1 MKRFLSLCVVL
12 SMLFALASCAGDTT
26 TDQTTSAEVSSQDTS
41 EFVSSEEPSNEET
54 SSEETSSAVVEEGS
68 NIALGKKVYCSSE
81 NTATLS
87 LSRFAVDGDTGTYW
101 ASNTS
106 TEQIEEWIM
115 IDLGKNYSIGEI
127 VISWGRSCACE
138 YTVEVSR
145 GGIEFAEVYSTSE
158 GAGSTETIA
167 VENAVGRYVR
177 INCKKVV
184 SVLGGY
190 LGAAIKDI
198 SVSGVVSD
206 DQTLGSE
213 KEAMIVTKTVQPT
226 ENDIYVMGRNYKFN
240 ELIWAGAVYEYK
252 CTGSVAGAVIT
263 TSTQFEVS
271 IDGGDF
277 VAYPITEITSKE
289 FIFAN
294 DLDPD
299 KEHVVRIMKS
309 KDVWSN
315 AISIQ
320 GVVVAEDADIVKGY
334 TRDYD
339 LKIEFIGDSITSGTG
354 ASQFSKSYVYTCV
367 SQLNANYNV
376 VSRSGQGLYRHVNFG
391 SSGPLKSL
399 YAGIG
404 AESGDY
410 DYSYDA
416 DLVVLNI
423 GTNDGANV
431 RQTTAEADKKTY
443 RETFEKMYIEMLEI
457 IHQANPRAVILCT
470 AGQMGDYKNVKSQI
484 ESAIDTYKKK
494 NPNVKV
500 HLFYMSA
507 ATDANEDTTWHPGT
521 ESHIRNGNELA
532 EEIKRIMNIK

>member
-1 MKRFLSLCVVL
+1 MKSFISICIVL
-12 SMLFALASCAGDTT
+12 SMLLALASCGGDTT
-26 TDQTTSAEVSSQDTS
+26 TEQTTSIEVSSQETS
-41 EFVSSEEPSNEET
+41 EVV
-54 SSEETSSAVVEEGS
+54 SSEETSSKEPSSTAEES
-68 NIALGKKVYCSSE
+68 VNIALNRRVYCSSE
-81 NTATLS
+81 NTTMLS
-87 LSRFAVDGDTGTYW
+87 LSRFAVDGDDSTYW
-101 ASNTS
+101 ASNT
-106 TEQIEEWIM
+106 TAEQIEEWIM
-115 IDLGKNYSIGEI
+115 IDLGENYSIEEI
-127 VISWGRSCACE
+127 VINWGRSCACE
-138 YTVEVSR
+138 YSVELSR
-145 GGIEFAEVYSTSE
+145 GGLEFTEVYSTSE

-167 VENAVGRYVR
+167 VENEVGRYVR

-184 SVLGGY
+184 SILGGY
-190 LGAAIKDI
+190 TGAAIKDV
-198 SVSGVVSD
+198 SVAGAVSD

-213 KEAMIVTKTVQPT
+213 KEAMVVTKIVQPT
-226 ENDIYVMGRNYKFN
+226 ENDVYVMGRNYKFN
-240 ELIWAGAVYEYK
+240 ELVWAGAVYEYK

-271 IDGGDF
+271 IDGGEF
-277 VAYPITEITSKE
+277 VTYPITEITSKE
-289 FIFAN
+289 FIFAD

-299 KEHVVRIMKS
+299 KEHVIRIMKS
-309 KDVWSN
+309 KDIWSS

-320 GVVVAEDADIVKGY
+320 GVIIVENADIVKDY
-334 TRDYD
+334 ARDYA

-354 ASQFSKSYVYTCV
+354 ASQFAKSYVYTCA
-367 SQLNANYNV
+367 SILNANYNV

-431 RQTTAEADKKTY
+431 RQTTAEADKQTY
-443 RETFEKMYIEMLEI
+443 RDTFEKMYIEMLEI
-457 IHQANPRAVILCT
+457 IHNANPRAVILCT
-470 AGQMGDYKNVKSQI
+470 AGQMGDYKNVKTQI
-484 ESAIDTYKKK
+484 ESAIDTYKQQ
-494 NPNVKV
+494 NPDVEV

-507 ATDANEDTTWHPGT
+507 ATDANADTTWHPGT